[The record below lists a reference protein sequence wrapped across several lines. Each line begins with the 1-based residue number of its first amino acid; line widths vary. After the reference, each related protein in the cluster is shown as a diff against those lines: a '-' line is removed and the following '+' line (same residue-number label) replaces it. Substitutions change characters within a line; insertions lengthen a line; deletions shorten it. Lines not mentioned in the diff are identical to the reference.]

1 MAWSSVGALSSSRTV
16 NGYCTM
22 VPMKVMYSD
31 NSYSGIL
38 VPVCLDKNG
47 SNNFMAVVGSSYCH
61 TGSALDYSQSICSAF
76 IYINPYEEDAA
87 LGVTTYSGLPL
98 LSPPTSPY
106 GPYLPGL
113 RATSAGITAGTVAV
127 YGMSN
132 PKTSVSVPSNSGEYS
147 EVTLETTGSLCCFAF
162 DEKGV
167 RVCFHASANGAHHP
181 ACNSGVGIARL
192 AATGFYSANI
202 PANYIEFE

>member
-1 MAWSSVGALSSSRTV
+1 MAWSNVGSLSSSRTV
-16 NGYCTM
+16 DGYCTM

-31 NSYSGIL
+31 SSYSGIL

-61 TGSALDYSQSICSAF
+61 TGSALDYSQSICGAF
-76 IYINPYEEDAA
+76 AYVNPHEENAA
-87 LGVTTYSGLPL
+87 LGVTTYSGSPL
-98 LSPPTSPY
+98 LRPPTSPH

-113 RATSAGITAGTVAV
+113 KATSAGIAAGTVAV
-127 YGMSN
+127 YGMSS
-132 PKTSVSVPSNSGEYS
+132 PKTSISLPSDSGGYS
-147 EVTLETTGSLCCFAF
+147 EVALETTNSLCCFTF
-162 DEKGV
+162 DETGI
-167 RVCFHASANGAHHP
+167 RVCFHASADGIHHP
-181 ACNSGVGIARL
+181 ACSSGVGIARL